1 MLGNRQQISF
11 QQEFSKL
18 WDQVDWDQVLED
30 VLNPPIHPGA
40 TPPIVPADQAEQ
52 VQVIEETQDTIV
64 STQPQAQS
72 TNWLP
77 WLGVAGSFLV
87 AKKLFPYALAG
98 TGAYFLL
105 KNRS

>member
-1 MLGNRQQISF
+1 MLGNRQQISL
-11 QQEFSKL
+11 QQQFSKL
-18 WDQVDWDQVLED
+18 WDQLEWDQVLED
-30 VLNPPIHPGA
+30 VLNPPIQPGA

-52 VQVIEETQDTIV
+52 VQVIEEPQDTIV
-64 STQPQAQS
+64 STQPPAQS
-72 TNWLP
+72 TTWLP

>member
-30 VLNPPIHPGA
+30 VLNPPIQPGA

>member
-1 MLGNRQQISF
+1 MLGNGQQISF
-11 QQEFSKL
+11 QQEFDKL
-18 WDQVDWDQVLED
+18 WDQVDWDQIFEK
-30 VLNPPIHPGA
+30 VLNGQTLPGS
-40 TPPIVPADQAEQ
+40 TPPIVPGGQAEQ
-52 VQVIEETQDTIV
+52 VQTVEEIQDTIV
-64 STQPQAQS
+64 STQPQTQS

>member
-30 VLNPPIHPGA
+30 VLNPPIQPGA

-52 VQVIEETQDTIV
+52 VQVIEETPDTIV

>member
-30 VLNPPIHPGA
+30 VLNPPIQPGA

-87 AKKLFPYALAG
+87 AKTLFPYALAG

>member
-1 MLGNRQQISF
+1 MLGDAQQISF

-18 WDQVDWDQVLED
+18 WDQVDWDQVLKD
-30 VLNPPIHPGA
+30 VLNPPIQPGA

-52 VQVIEETQDTIV
+52 VQVIEEIQDTIV
-64 STQPQAQS
+64 STQPQTQS